1 MSVIDTVVVALAM
14 HAAVSTQTTVGSFTV
29 PVFMR
34 SLECAAG
41 SSPFDRMYGLGQA
54 PGSLLYGVD
63 YNLGRVL
70 GYDAGGHLVAQ
81 WGQPA
86 EVSAWGA
93 HSVAV
98 MAGEVYVT
106 ENLLGRV
113 VVFSS
118 TGAFRRILGPNP
130 NGDPG
135 FLSSPTYLCPTPEG
149 TMLVSDSQN
158 MRIVEL
164 TAAGE
169 RVRTFGSIGSAP
181 GQLGGPRGIAI
192 DGGGRIYVAD
202 EPNRRVSVFTREG
215 VFLFHWLI
223 PSRFGIDSTP
233 FIRGIH
239 VDGAGLVYVTDVSN
253 CCIHAFDTSGALI
266 ARWGSRGTEP
276 GQLSGPNDIEFDDRG
291 RLAISQFT
299 CSPQWFARDAA
310 TRVVRASWGSVKAS
324 YR

>member
-14 HAAVSTQTTVGSFTV
+14 HAAVSTKTTVGSFTV

-34 SLECAAG
+34 SLECGAG
-41 SSPFDRMYGLGQA
+41 SAPFDRIYGLGQA
-54 PGSLLYGVD
+54 PGSLLYAVD
-63 YNLGRVL
+63 YNVGQVL

-81 WGQPA
+81 WGRPA
-86 EVSAWGA
+86 ELAEWIP

-106 ENLLGRV
+106 DNFWGRV
-113 VVFSS
+113 VVFGP
-118 TGAFRRILGPNP
+118 TGAFRRVLGPA
-130 NGDPG
+130 GDPRY
-135 FLSSPTYLCPTPEG
+135 LSAPTYLCPTPEG

-192 DGGGRIYVAD
+192 DGSGRIYVAD

-215 VFLFHWLI
+215 VFVFQWLV
-223 PSRFGIDSTP
+223 PFTFGVDTAP
-233 FIRGIH
+233 VIRGIQL
-239 VDGAGLVYVTDVSN
+239 DDAGRVHVTDVAN
-253 CCIHAFDTSGALI
+253 GFIHVFDTNGALI

-291 RLAISQFT
+291 RLAISQFS